1 MPTPRGRYAAL
12 IVAHVA
18 GMIDLVALPVWVGTL
33 MQHFQFDAQQAGTLV
48 TLYLLFAVACC
59 AFFAPR
65 FDRLKGYVAAPV
77 GFAVAA
83 LGFFALS
90 RVSGFGAMAVAHAL
104 AGAGTG
110 CGLSF
115 AHGAIGRSGNP
126 HRLFATAHL
135 ALALFAVLFFGAAP
149 QIIAHAGGS
158 SLFVV
163 FAALAGSAALITALR
178 FPRSFTDNRSAIPPR
193 DTQSGARRAP
203 LPPGCWTAI
212 AGIVF
217 MAVNQALVFSFV
229 ERIGIAHGFGSDKVN
244 GVLIAV
250 GLVNLLPPVL
260 AALLQKRLDAR
271 NVAIAGPIAQA
282 ILALMISRSTDF
294 APFAVATSLWVFA
307 MIFTH
312 TFLFGLLAR
321 IDRSGRAVAATPAM
335 LMAGSAVGP
344 ILGGV
349 LIVHFGFG
357 VIGIAATIVSA
368 LSLIFLG
375 RLRGIPLLQ
384 GTLDLQQTP

>member
-18 GMIDLVALPVWVGTL
+18 GMIDLVALPVWVGAL
-33 MQHFQFDAQQAGTLV
+33 MQHFQFDAEQAGMLV
-48 TLYLLFAVACC
+48 TLYLLFAVGCC

-65 FDRLKGYVAAPV
+65 FDRVKGHVAAPI

-90 RVSGFGAMAVAHAL
+90 RVSGFGAMGVAHAL

-110 CGLSF
+110 GGLSF
-115 AHGAIGRSGNP
+115 AHGAIGRTSNP
-126 HRLFATAHL
+126 HRLFATGHL
-135 ALALFAVLFFGAAP
+135 ALALFAVLFLGAAP
-149 QIIAHAGGS
+149 QIIAHNGGS
-158 SLFVV
+158 SLFVI

-178 FPRSFTDNRSAIPPR
+178 FPRNSA
-193 DTQSGARRAP
+193 DSGAATSQRNTQQDTSRP
-203 LPPGCWTAI
+203 RLPAGCWTAI

-229 ERIGIAHGFGSDKVN
+229 ERIGIAHGFGNDKVN

-271 NVAIAGPIAQA
+271 TVAIGGPIAQA
-282 ILALMISRSTDF
+282 ILALMISRSSDF

-321 IDRSGRAVAATPAM
+321 IDSTGRAVAATPAM

-357 VIGIAATIVSA
+357 AIGIAATIISA
-368 LSLIFLG
+368 LSLVFLG
-375 RLRGIPLLQ
+375 RLRGIPLLPA
-384 GTLDLQQTP
+384 TLDLQQIQ